1 MYQFEYVPISS
12 EKSTQENIRIIK
24 SYLDDMADKL
34 NMLSQQIEDDKKGV
48 KKYVKTQTKWRW
60 NDKKSWKD
68 MGR

>member
-12 EKSTQENIRIIK
+12 EKSTPENIRIIK

-48 KKYVKTQTKWRW
+48 KK
-60 NDKKSWKD
+60 
-68 MGR
+68 